1 MTASNLDGS
10 RPRRCSLAA
19 TALALSVKGRKAGTQ
34 VAKVGG
40 MNWLLGGLSGLALG
54 FFASNAG
61 AQVAQAEATEPAAP
75 HTVNAA
81 PQEQAPVELDSRRW
95 YGWQGLA
102 VDAGASAAW
111 LTSMALLSSD
121 ESSGYERRETT
132 AQVLMIAGGVG
143 YMAGGPTTH
152 WLHGRKWQ
160 ALGSFGIRGGLPVVG
175 GLIGLNAATCPPPHG
190 DYGNCGLPEL
200 LLGAAAGAVV
210 AMALDASLLG
220 WETPQ
225 TDRQPKATLGISPVV
240 SSDGRRELRVFGTF

>member
-1 MTASNLDGS
+1 M
-10 RPRRCSLAA
+10 
-19 TALALSVKGRKAGTQ
+19 VH
-34 VAKVGG
+34 G

-61 AQVAQAEATEPAAP
+61 AQAAQAEATRVAAP

-81 PQEQAPVELDSRRW
+81 PQERAPFEVDNRRW

-102 VDAGASAAW
+102 VDAGVSAAW
-111 LTSMALLSSD
+111 LTSIALLSSD
-121 ESSGYERRETT
+121 ESTGYERRETT
-132 AQVLMIAGGVG
+132 AQALMIAGGIG

-152 WLHGRKWQ
+152 WLHDRKWQ
-160 ALGSFGIRGGLPVVG
+160 ALGSFGMRGGLPVVG
-175 GLIGLNAATCPPPHG
+175 GLIGLNAATCPPPRG

-210 AMALDASLLG
+210 AMALDASLFA
-220 WETPQ
+220 WETPRE
-225 TDRQPKATLGISPVV
+225 DRKPQATLGLSPVL

>member
-1 MTASNLDGS
+1 MM
-10 RPRRCSLAA
+10 
-19 TALALSVKGRKAGTQ
+19 
-34 VAKVGG
+34 GG
-40 MNWLLGGLSGLALG
+40 MNWLLGGVSGLILG
-54 FFASNAG
+54 FFASNAA
-61 AQVAQAEATEPAAP
+61 AQTAEAEPTTVAPP

-81 PQEQAPVELDSRRW
+81 PQERVPLQVDNRRW

-111 LTSMALLSSD
+111 LTSIALLSSD
-121 ESSGYERRETT
+121 ESSGHERRETT
-132 AQVLMIAGGVG
+132 AQALMIAGGVG

-160 ALGSFGIRGGLPVVG
+160 ALGSFGMRGGLPVVG
-175 GLIGLNAATCPPPHG
+175 GLIGLNAATCPPPNG

-210 AMALDASLLG
+210 AMALDASLFA
-220 WETPQ
+220 WETPREDGKPQ
-225 TDRQPKATLGISPVV
+225 ATLGLSPVL